1 MTSAHAPR
9 EAALVLF
16 AHGARDPA
24 WGDPFHRIVARVRQ
38 LHPQTRVELAFLES
52 MQPDLASVITRL
64 VPDFDRVSV
73 VPLFL
78 AQGGHLRED
87 LPRLIDVIRGDH
99 PGLRIDVAPA
109 IGDSEELT
117 DAIADWA
124 FARHLDASN

>member
-1 MTSAHAPR
+1 MNATS
-9 EAALVLF
+9 ALVLF

-24 WGDPFHRIVARVRQ
+24 WADPFHRIIARVRR

-52 MQPDLASVITRL
+52 MQPDLASVIALLAPGFR
-64 VPDFDRVSV
+64 RVSI

-87 LPRLIDVIRGDH
+87 LPRLIDTIRRNH
-99 PGLRIDVAPA
+99 PGLRMDVAPA

-124 FARHLDASN
+124 FARYLDTGD

>member
-1 MTSAHAPR
+1 MTSPPAAS
-9 EAALVLF
+9 EAVLILF

-24 WGDPFHRIVARVRQ
+24 WADPFHRIVARVRG

-52 MQPDLASVITRL
+52 MQPDLASVIALLAPEFR
-64 VPDFDRVSV
+64 RVSV

-78 AQGGHLRED
+78 AQGGHLRKD
-87 LPRLIDVIRGDH
+87 LPRMVDSIRNDH

-124 FARHLDASN
+124 FARYLDAGD

>member
-1 MTSAHAPR
+1 MDATS
-9 EAALVLF
+9 ALVLF

-24 WGDPFHRIVARVRQ
+24 WADPFHRIVARLRR

-52 MQPDLASVITRL
+52 MQPDLASVIGLLAPEFR
-64 VPDFDRVSV
+64 RVGI

-78 AQGGHLRED
+78 AQGGHLRQD
-87 LPRLIDVIRGDH
+87 LPRLIDTIRSNH

-124 FARHLDASN
+124 FARFLDASD

>member
-1 MTSAHAPR
+1 MTGGDSAQA
-9 EAALVLF
+9 AALVLF

-24 WGDPFHRIVARVRQ
+24 WADPFHRIAARLRR

-52 MQPDLASVITRL
+52 MQPDLASVIGRL
-64 VPDFDRVSV
+64 APDFQRVSV

-87 LPRLIDVIRGDH
+87 LPRLIDAIRGSH
-99 PGLRIDVAPA
+99 AGLRIDVAPA
-109 IGDSEELT
+109 IGDSEDLT

-124 FARHLDASN
+124 FARHMGAGI

>member
-1 MTSAHAPR
+1 MNATS
-9 EAALVLF
+9 ALVLF

-24 WGDPFHRIVARVRQ
+24 WADPFHRIIARVRS

-52 MQPDLASVITRL
+52 MQPDLASVIALL
-64 VPDFDRVSV
+64 VPEFRRVSV

-87 LPRLIDVIRGDH
+87 LPRLIDSIRGNH

-124 FARHLDASN
+124 FARYLDAGN

>member
-1 MTSAHAPR
+1 MTGAHATR

-24 WGDPFHRIVARVRQ
+24 WADPFHRIVARVRR

-52 MQPDLASVITRL
+52 MQPDLASVIARL
-64 VPDFDRVSV
+64 VPEFQRVSV

-99 PGLRIDVAPA
+99 PGLHIDVAPA

-124 FARHLDASN
+124 FARHLDTGN

>member
-1 MTSAHAPR
+1 MNSTS
-9 EAALVLF
+9 ALVLF

-24 WGDPFHRIVARVRQ
+24 WADPFHRIVARVRR

-52 MQPDLASVITRL
+52 MQPDLASVIARL
-64 VPDFDRVSV
+64 VPDFQRVSV

-87 LPRLIDVIRGDH
+87 LPRLIDVIRDNH

-124 FARHLDASN
+124 FARYLDAGR